1 MRHLGRDIL
10 KFAAENENIVPTL
23 WPCAAWLGNAKVT
36 HCALDLRVAE
46 QDLNGAQVTG
56 CLVNDRV
63 SLCRLTARTFLLQIQ
78 GPPSA
83 VKLRICRVR
92 NASFAAVLPLT

>member
-63 SLCRLTARTFLLQIQ
+63 SLCRLKREHSCCKFKGRRPLLNCEYVALEMRVSL
-78 GPPSA
+78 PSC
-83 VKLRICRVR
+83 L
-92 NASFAAVLPLT
+92 